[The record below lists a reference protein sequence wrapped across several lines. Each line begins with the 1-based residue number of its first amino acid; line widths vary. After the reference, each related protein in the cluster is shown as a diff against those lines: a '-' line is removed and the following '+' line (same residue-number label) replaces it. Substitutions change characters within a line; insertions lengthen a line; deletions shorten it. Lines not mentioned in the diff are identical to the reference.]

1 MSGDDSMKIK
11 GFSTLLII
19 IGVILICVPLVGSL
33 YNNYQQDKL
42 YAQYEKNLE
51 DEFAALD
58 KTLTEAVTGDGIDVT
73 TDPDSNKDNDLIEGM
88 MGRIKIPAIS
98 SDLLLIEG
106 SSSVQLKWGAGH
118 VTGTAMPGELGNCA
132 IAAHRNYTFG
142 TYFSRLNEVKVGDEI
157 DIEYDGEQYKYR
169 VTDSFIVNPDEVWVL
184 GKTEK
189 SIITLITCHP
199 RGSGTKRLIVRGE
212 LLN

>member
-1 MSGDDSMKIK
+1 MKIK

-19 IGVILICVPLVGSL
+19 IGVILICVPLIGGL

-42 YAQYEKNLE
+42 YAQYEKNLAE
-51 DEFAALD
+51 EFAALD
-58 KTLTEAVTGDGIDVT
+58 KTLTETVSGDGIDVASEP
-73 TDPDSNKDNDLIEGM
+73 DPSKELDIIEGI
-88 MGRIKIPAIS
+88 MGRINIPAIS

-106 SSSVQLKWGAGH
+106 SSSKQLKWGAGH
-118 VTGTAMPGELGNCA
+118 VTGTAMPGEAGNCA

-142 TYFSRLNEVKVGDEI
+142 TYFSRLNELKVGDEI
-157 DIEYDGEQYKYR
+157 DIEYNGKPYKYR
-169 VTDSFIVNPDEVWVL
+169 VTDSFVVDPDEVWVL

-189 SIITLITCHP
+189 PIITLITCHP

-212 LLN
+212 LLD

>member
-1 MSGDDSMKIK
+1 MKIK

-19 IGVILICVPLVGSL
+19 VGVILICIPLIGSL

-51 DEFAALD
+51 QEFAALD
-58 KTLTEAVTGDGIDVT
+58 KTLRETVSGDGIDVLPE
-73 TDPDSNKDNDLIEGM
+73 TDPNKEPDIIEGI

-106 SSSVQLKWGAGH
+106 SSSKELKWGAGH
-118 VTGTAMPGELGNCA
+118 VTGTAMPGEIGNCA

-142 TYFSRLNEVKVGDEI
+142 TYFSRLNELKVGDKI
-157 DIEYDGEQYKYR
+157 DIDYNGKPYKYS
-169 VTDSFIVNPDEVWVL
+169 VTESFVVEPDEVWVL

-189 SIITLITCHP
+189 AIITLITCHP
-199 RGSGTKRLIVRGE
+199 RGSGTQRLIVRAE
-212 LLN
+212 LMD

>member
-1 MSGDDSMKIK
+1 MKLK

-19 IGVILICVPLVGSL
+19 IGVSLICVPLIGTL

-42 YAQYEKNLE
+42 YAEYEKSLE
-51 DEFAALD
+51 QEFANLD
-58 KTLTEAVTGDGIDVT
+58 RTFLETVTEEGVDGQIETDPNDEPDLIDGI
-73 TDPDSNKDNDLIEGM
+73 
-88 MGRIKIPAIS
+88 MGRIRIPKIS
-98 SDLLLIEG
+98 SDLLLVEG
-106 SSSVQLKWGAGH
+106 SSSVQLKLGAGH
-118 VTGTAMPGELGNCA
+118 VTGTAMPGEPGNSA

-157 DIEYDGEQYKYR
+157 NIEYNGKPFKYR

-189 SIITLITCHP
+189 SIVTLITCHP
-199 RGSGTKRLIVRGE
+199 RGSGEKRLIVRGE
-212 LLN
+212 LVN

>member
-1 MSGDDSMKIK
+1 MNKNR
-11 GFSTLLII
+11 FSILLII
-19 IGVILICVPLVGSL
+19 IGVILICVPLIGGL

-51 DEFAALD
+51 EEFAALD
-58 KTLTEAVTGDGIDVT
+58 KTLTETVSGDGIDVASEP
-73 TDPDSNKDNDLIEGM
+73 DPNKELDLIEGI
-88 MGRIKIPAIS
+88 MGRINIPTIS

-106 SSSVQLKWGAGH
+106 SSSKQLKWGAGH
-118 VTGTAMPGELGNCA
+118 VTGTAMPGEAGNCA

-142 TYFSRLNEVKVGDEI
+142 TYFSRLNELKVGDEI
-157 DIEYDGEQYKYR
+157 DIEYNGKPYKYR
-169 VTDSFIVNPDEVWVL
+169 VTDSFVVDPDEVWVL

-189 SIITLITCHP
+189 PIITLITCHP

-212 LLN
+212 LLD